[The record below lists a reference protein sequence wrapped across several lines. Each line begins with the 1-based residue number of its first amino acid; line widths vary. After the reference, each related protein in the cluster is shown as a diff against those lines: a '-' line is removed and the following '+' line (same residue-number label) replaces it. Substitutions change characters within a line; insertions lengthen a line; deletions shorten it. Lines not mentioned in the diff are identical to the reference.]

1 MKIRFAL
8 LTLCLAVST
17 LLTAQV
23 ENDLRLYLRSGA
35 STPVRNINPQSITD
49 FSQSARWLGG
59 KTTAILQFTA
69 IPSLSQRRDL
79 AAAGME
85 LLEYIPRNSY
95 VVSFSKQPELSVLQ
109 RNQAI
114 ALVSIGGKQKMSAPL
129 GKGEFPCY
137 ARASSGNWKCW
148 ISFFKT
154 FTKEE
159 VRAGLTRLNIP
170 VTFSDYEPYS
180 ILGVELNAELAEQ
193 LAAEPFVEYIQFAPH
208 GDQSLN
214 LISRTNAKGN
224 VLNAASAV
232 GGFDLKGQNV
242 VVGVGDDS
250 DPQYHIDFR
259 GRLINHGS
267 VVAANHGTHVNGT
280 VGGAGNILQD
290 YQGYAPR
297 STLISQYF
305 SGIVINAPNYVA
317 DHNMVVA
324 NNSYGDVT
332 GDCDYAGT
340 YDLISRIM
348 DLQAIQLPYLQHVF
362 ASGNDGAVL
371 NCSPYP
377 ASFKTV
383 LGAYQSSKNVLVV
396 GSTEK
401 NFSISSFS
409 SRGPVKDGRTK
420 PEIMSYGRFL
430 ISTYP
435 NNAYGF
441 SSGTSMAAP
450 AVSGGLA
457 LLYER
462 YRQLNGNADPKS
474 GLMKALVCNGGVDLG
489 NTGADF
495 TYGYGSL
502 NLLRSI
508 DMLNN
513 TRYFI
518 SSVNHT
524 GTSTHNITVPANTAQ
539 LKVMLYWN
547 DPAATPLSAHT
558 LVNDLDLELT
568 DPSAVIH
575 FPWLLD
581 TVAANVNN
589 AATTGADH
597 INNMEQVVITNP
609 AAGGYTITIKGTSV
623 TQSPPQEYFVVYD
636 FVPVSTTLT
645 YPVGGEGVAPTETM
659 TIQWDAFGDPANTYL
674 VEYSTN
680 NGGSWTTINAAVAA
694 NLRQL
699 DWTVPNTPTE
709 QALIRITRN
718 GTAMVSTSNPFTI
731 LGVPTASLA
740 ATQCPGYISLN
751 WTAVTG
757 ATDYEVFMLTGN
769 EMTAVGTTTATNY
782 IFSGLSQSTTY
793 WVSVRARINGVP
805 GKRAQAIS
813 RLPSTGTCAG
823 TISDND
829 LAIEALVAPTSGRIA
844 TSTALTA
851 TTTIQARI
859 RNLDDAA
866 VNNFDMRYRVNGGA
880 WVTENLGTTVA
891 AGVTY
896 THSFATTYDF
906 SAAGNYE
913 VEIEVIN
920 QGAADPVA
928 ANNARM
934 DTVKQIANALITL
947 PFTDDLETADSAKYY
962 RNYFGMEGIERYDYT
977 RTSTFGR
984 ASTYLIAGMANS
996 GSRSLLLDLDGF
1008 DGAGNTNLVTGTFN
1022 LNGINAALT
1031 DVRLD
1036 VEYKQHGDSVPHANN
1051 TIWVRG
1057 DDTQSWIPAFTLS
1070 ANGNDPGPF
1079 VRTPSIEVS
1088 DLLNANGQNFS
1099 TSFQV
1104 RFGQFGYVRIIDN
1117 DAFQGNSFDD
1127 IRLYAVTDDIQMI
1140 AIDTPIANSCA
1151 LTATTPVRIQVR
1163 NSSSNTVNNIPVQ
1176 FSVDGGAPVIE
1187 NIPTIGPDATVTYT
1201 FTATA
1206 NLLAAGA
1213 HTVRVI
1219 VQYPTDDFPENDTL
1233 EVDLINSA
1241 VVTSFPY
1248 LETFESNNGNWYSR
1262 GKNDSWEYGT
1272 PASSQINRAANGTKA
1287 WKTRLVGNYNTREL
1301 SYLYSPCFNT
1311 SSMTTPTLSFSTAL
1325 DFEDCGSSLCD
1336 GAYIE
1341 YSADGL
1347 TWTRLGAFGSGTNW
1361 YNKSYPSN
1369 NLWSIEN
1376 YTRWHVATI
1385 ALPTGIANLRLRFV
1399 VTSDPFVTR
1408 EGMAIDDIHIYD
1420 NLNGIYD
1427 GATMGAPVNQTISG
1441 GTSWIDFTSGGKLVA
1456 SLQPNNQN
1464 MGSTDVQAYIFTG
1477 GVRNDG
1483 NQYYHDRNITIKPA
1497 TPALGDSALVR
1508 FYFLDTETEALI
1520 NATGC
1525 ATCTKPSMAY
1535 QLGVSKYGNTDDT
1548 KENGT
1553 IADNNGGDWLF
1564 INSDNVQKVPFD
1576 KGYYAEF
1583 RVKDFSEF
1591 WLSNGGLDNLTT
1603 LPVSITGFSAQKQGN
1618 NDVLLQWRTDHEFQI
1633 SYYIIEVART
1643 LADFQTGRFLETGR
1657 VNSLGNAPSGHSY
1670 SFTDAEPGKTG
1681 TRYYRLRIVERDG
1694 SSTYSA
1700 VRPVRFNNDLRWEV
1714 FPNPSSGIFQLVFQ
1728 VGDGEQVQ
1736 GRVVDAAGRT
1746 VMQMARKGT
1755 GFVEKWVIE
1764 LNEAKYPA
1772 GMYLVELS
1780 GGEETQVF
1788 RLIKQ

>member
-1 MKIRFAL
+1 MKIRSVL
-8 LTLCLAVST
+8 LTLFLGLSLISFSQGDPLPQ
-17 LLTAQV
+17 LL
-23 ENDLRLYLRSGA
+23 LRSGA
-35 STPVRNINPQSITD
+35 IQPSRNINAAGVET
-49 FSQSARWLGG
+49 FSRQTKWVKG
-59 KTTAILQFTA
+59 KTTALIQFQA
-69 IPSLSQRRDL
+69 IPSEAQRRDL
-79 AAAGME
+79 AAAGIE
-85 LLEYIPRNSY
+85 LLDYVPRNSY
-95 VVSFSKQPELSVLQ
+95 VVGFSRQPEWTVLQ
-109 RNQAI
+109 RNQALSLI
-114 ALVSIGGKQKMSAPL
+114 PLTGVQKMAPAL
-129 GKGEFPCY
+129 ARGEYPAY
-137 ARASSGNWKCW
+137 ARTASNKWNCW
-148 ISFFKT
+148 LSFFKT
-154 FTKEE
+154 YTSSEI
-159 VRAGLTRLNIP
+159 RSALAGLQIP
-170 VTFSDYEPYS
+170 VVFADYETYG
-180 ILGVELNAELAEQ
+180 ILGIEADAETIRQ
-193 LAAEPFVEYIQFAPH
+193 LAAEPFVEYVQFAPH
-208 GDQSLN
+208 GDQPLN

-224 VLNAASAV
+224 VLNAAAAV
-232 GGFDLKGQNV
+232 GGFDLKGQGV

-267 VVAANHGTHVNGT
+267 VVSANHGTHVNGT
-280 VGGAGNILQD
+280 VGAAGNILPD

-297 STLISQYF
+297 ATLISQYF
-305 SGIVINAPNYVA
+305 SGIVVNAANYVA

-348 DLQAIQLPYLQHVF
+348 DQQAVQLPNLQHVF
-362 ASGNDGAVL
+362 AAGNDGAIL
-371 NCSPYP
+371 NCAPYP
-377 ASFKTV
+377 AGFKTV
-383 LGAYQSSKNVLVV
+383 LGSYQSSKNVLVV

-462 YRQLNGNADPKS
+462 YRQLNGNADPKN
-474 GLMKALVCNGGVDLG
+474 GLMKALICNGGTDLG
-489 NTGADF
+489 NTGADYTF
-495 TYGYGSL
+495 GYGSM
-502 NLLRSI
+502 NLLRSV

-513 TRYFI
+513 GRYFI
-518 SSVNHT
+518 ASVNNGGT
-524 GTSTHNITVPANTAQ
+524 GTHNITVPANTAQ
-539 LKVMLYWN
+539 VKVMLYWN
-547 DPAATPLSAHT
+547 DPAATPLAAQT

-597 INNMEQVVITNP
+597 INNMEQVVISNP
-609 AAGGYTITIKGTSV
+609 AAGSYTITIKGTAV

-636 FVPVSTTLT
+636 LVPVSTTLT
-645 YPVGGEGVAPTETM
+645 YPIGRETVAPGEVV
-659 TIQWDAFGDPANTYL
+659 TIQWDAFGDPANTFL
-674 VEYSTN
+674 VEYSLN

-699 DWTVPNTPTE
+699 DWTVPNNPTE
-709 QALIRITRN
+709 QALVRITRN
-718 GTAMVSTSNPFTI
+718 GTAMVSTSQAFTI

-740 ATQCPGYISLN
+740 ATQCRGYISLN

-757 ATDYEVFMLTGN
+757 ATDYEVYMLTGN
-769 EMTAVGTTTATNY
+769 EMTAVATTAGTNY
-782 IFSGLSQSTTY
+782 VFSGLSPDITY
-793 WVSVRARINGVP
+793 WVSVRARINGVG

-829 LAIEALVAPTSGRIA
+829 LAVEALVAPVTGRIA

-851 TTTIQARI
+851 TTTVQARI

-866 VNNFDMRYRVNGGA
+866 VNNFDLRYRVNGGA
-880 WVTENLGTTVA
+880 WVTENLTTTVA
-891 AGVTY
+891 AGATY
-896 THSFATTYDF
+896 THSFTTTHDF
-906 SAAGNYE
+906 SAAGLYE

-928 ANNARM
+928 ANNLRK
-934 DTVKQIANALITL
+934 DTIKQIANALITL

-962 RNYFGMEGIERYDYT
+962 RNYVGLEGIERYDYT
-977 RTSTFGR
+977 RTSSFGR
-984 ASTYLIAGMANS
+984 ASTYLINGMANS

-1008 DGAGNTNLVTGTFN
+1008 DGAGNTNLITGTYN
-1022 LNGINAALT
+1022 LNGINAATT

-1036 VEYKQHGDSVPHANN
+1036 FQYKQHGDSVPHANN

-1057 DDTQSWIPAFTLS
+1057 DDTQTWINAFTLS

-1079 VRTPSIEVS
+1079 KRSPSIEVS

-1099 TSFQV
+1099 TSFQI

-1127 IRLYAVTDDIQMI
+1127 IRLYAVTDDVQMI
-1140 AIDTPIANSCA
+1140 AIDTPIVNSCA
-1151 LTATTPVRIQVR
+1151 LSATTPVRIQIR
-1163 NSSSNTVNNIPVQ
+1163 NSSSAAVTNVPVQ
-1176 FSVDGGAPVIE
+1176 FSVDGGAPVVE
-1187 NIPTIGPDATVTYT
+1187 TIPTIAADATVTYT

-1206 NLLAAGA
+1206 NLSATGD
-1213 HTVRVI
+1213 HTVQVI
-1219 VQYPTDDFPENDTL
+1219 VNYPTDDFPENDTL
-1233 EVDLINSA
+1233 EVDLVNSA
-1241 VVTSFPY
+1241 VVNSFPY

-1262 GKNDSWEYGT
+1262 GKNNSWEYGT
-1272 PASSQINRAANGTKA
+1272 PASPHINRAANGTKA
-1287 WKTRLVGNYNTREL
+1287 WKTRLAGNYNAREL
-1301 SYLYSPCFNT
+1301 SYLYSPCFNI
-1311 SSMTTPTLSFSTAL
+1311 SGMTTPTLSFSTAL
-1325 DFEDCGSSLCD
+1325 DFEDCGGSLCD
-1336 GAYIE
+1336 GAYVE
-1341 YSADGL
+1341 YSADGI
-1347 TWTRLGAFGSGTNW
+1347 TWTRLGANGSGTNW
-1361 YNKSYPSN
+1361 YNKNYTSN
-1369 NLWSIEN
+1369 HLWSIEG

-1385 ALPTGIANLRLRFV
+1385 ALPTGITNLRLRFV

-1441 GTSWIDFTSGGKLVA
+1441 GTSWVDFTSGGKLVA
-1456 SLQPNNQN
+1456 SVQPNNQN
-1464 MGSTDVQAYIFTG
+1464 MGSTDVQAYIHTG

-1483 NQYYHDRNITIKPA
+1483 NQYYHDRDITIKP
-1497 TPALGDSALVR
+1497 TNTALADSTLVR
-1508 FYFLDTETEALI
+1508 FYFLDSETEALL

-1525 ATCTKPSMAY
+1525 PSCTKPTTAY
-1535 QLGVSKYGNTDDT
+1535 ALGVSKFSHTDDT

-1553 IADNNGGDWLF
+1553 IADNTGGLWLF
-1564 INSDNVQKVPFD
+1564 ISSPQVTKVPFD

-1583 RVKDFSEF
+1583 KVKDYSEF

-1603 LPVSITGFSAQKQGN
+1603 LPVGITAFNARKRDNQ
-1618 NDVLLQWRTDHEFQI
+1618 DVLLEWKTENEYNIRH
-1633 SYYIIEVART
+1633 YVVEVARN
-1643 LADFQTGRFLETGR
+1643 LEEFQTGRYLELGR
-1657 VNSLGNAPSGHSY
+1657 VNSAGNAPLGHAY
-1670 SFTDAEPGKTG
+1670 SFTDTEPGKTG
-1681 TRYYRLRIVERDG
+1681 TRYYRLKIVEMDN
-1694 SSTYSA
+1694 SFTYSA
-1700 VRPVRFNNDLRWEV
+1700 IRPVRFNGDLRWEV
-1714 FPNPSSGIFQLVFQ
+1714 YPNPSSGSFQLVFQ
-1728 VGDGEQVQ
+1728 ADAGAPMQ
-1736 GRVVDAAGRT
+1736 GRVVDATGRT
-1746 VMQMARKGT
+1746 VTQMTRQAT

-1764 LNEAKYPA
+1764 LSEAKYPA
-1772 GMYLVELS
+1772 GIYLVELS
-1780 GGEETQVF
+1780 GGGESQVF
-1788 RLIKQ
+1788 KLIKQ